1 MHSQIAGK
9 STPRYV
15 SNVGTLL
22 GSSSLP
28 TQCRKRRLGQ
38 SLSGLGG
45 SVVFR
50 ACIGQATFGGEPGD
64 RPIRPATFAPCVLSS
79 GPALDPMPSFIFAF
93 VA

>member
-28 TQCRKRRLGQ
+28 TQCRNPRLGQ
-38 SLSGLGG
+38 GLTGLGG
-45 SVVFR
+45 SVAFR
-50 ACIGQATFGGEPGD
+50 AGFVQATCGGGPD
-64 RPIRPATFAPCVLSS
+64 SRPIRRATFAIRRLATTPVL
-79 GPALDPMPSFIFAF
+79 GLTHTRIAF

>member
-28 TQCRKRRLGQ
+28 AQCRKRRLGQ
-38 SLSGLGG
+38 GLSGLGG

-50 ACIGQATFGGEPGD
+50 ACIGQATCDGEPGN
-64 RPIRPATFAPCVLSS
+64 RPNPRATFATGTGLTAQ
-79 GPALDPMPSFIFAF
+79 ALDPNHFRFAF